1 MQKHKTARR
10 ASAQFYMSAE
20 DHVENEMKHEKLLTE
35 TSRISSCWA
44 SLRLSANERQ
54 DVSDCG
60 TSSPGSS
67 GSSPVSHQRPHS
79 FSGPLMISV
88 TCSSSSCVG
97 SVCTTE
103 STKAGPGVCGGT
115 SVNSPTVLVRP
126 ASCHPSPAASPVSSR
141 VQCYSPGVGPTSFG
155 LPGSKK
161 RTASTSSGGSA
172 SPLLLNST
180 LGRKRIY
187 PSCFQTS
194 CSGGGGQSSTDDSRE
209 SSPDPFGSGGSS
221 GRASK
226 FLRSSEGAPMQM
238 SIQPSPALEQ
248 SVAVTSP
255 PSPSSSSPSSSS
267 FHLSATPRTA
277 RWPPACIGTAT
288 TPTTTATTTTPSIST
303 PSSPVPFQRA
313 YHRYASNSP
322 STTSLPSPH
331 HTPLSACPGA
341 TSAPQLILSTSRQES
356 EEDMQS
362 SPPQENAED
371 NVGEA
376 TRPTPASE
384 KTPSMPETSPP
395 PPPLASADN

>member
-103 STKAGPGVCGGT
+103 NTKTGPGVCGGA

-141 VQCYSPGVGPTSFG
+141 VQCYSPGVGPTAFG
-155 LPGSKK
+155 LSGPKK
-161 RTASTSSGGSA
+161 RTNSTSSGGSA

-187 PSCFQTS
+187 PSCFQTA
-194 CSGGGGQSSTDDSRE
+194 CGGGGGQSSTDDSRE

-221 GRASK
+221 NGRGSK

-238 SIQPSPALEQ
+238 SLQPLPSLEQ
-248 SVAVTSP
+248 QSIVVTSP
-255 PSPSSSSPSSSS
+255 PSPSSSSSSS
-267 FHLSATPRTA
+267 LPLAATHQTA
-277 RWPPACIGTAT
+277 RWPPTCIGAATTTPTAT
-288 TPTTTATTTTPSIST
+288 TKTKPSVST
-303 PSSPVPFQRA
+303 PSSPVPFHLA
-313 YHRYASNSP
+313 YHRLASNSP

-341 TSAPQLILSTSRQES
+341 TNSSQFILSTSRDES

-362 SPPQENAED
+362 SPPQEGVATDVEEKNRSTLT
-371 NVGEA
+371 NKISPSTLEA
-376 TRPTPASE
+376 
-384 KTPSMPETSPP
+384 SPP
-395 PPPLASADN
+395 PPLTGAGN